1 MSNPSLQ
8 LRRTGIL
15 FVISAPS
22 GAGKTTLCT
31 ALRQKPDF
39 VWSVSCTT
47 RAPRNGEVDGVDYH
61 FLSQQDFTARLGRAE
76 FLEHAEVHGNHYGTL
91 KGPVLENLRNGIDVL
106 LDIDTHGA
114 ANIRSCGDPL
124 ILRALADVFLLPPD
138 LEELRRRLLR
148 RGTETDEQVEIRMR
162 NAAKEMECWRDYRYT
177 IINGSMEENIE
188 KFRAVMR
195 AERYLSHRMTA
206 VETTV
211 ETGGVL

>member
-1 MSNPSLQ
+1 M
-8 LRRTGIL
+8 
-15 FVISAPS
+15 
-22 GAGKTTLCT
+22 
-31 ALRQKPDF
+31 D
-39 VWSVSCTT
+39 
-47 RAPRNGEVDGVDYH
+47 GEDYH
-61 FLSQQDFTARLGRAE
+61 FLSPEDFSARLGRGE

-114 ANIRSCGDPL
+114 ANIRACGDPL
-124 ILRALADVFLLPPD
+124 ILQALADVFLLPPD

-148 RGTETDEQVEIRMR
+148 RGTETDDQVEVRMR

-195 AERYLSHRMTA
+195 AERYLSHRMTVMKESA
-206 VETTV
+206 K
-211 ETGGVL
+211 TGDAS